1 MFKWIRNKLLE
12 GIVKDVIEELP
23 KLKVSARKLLEEKK
37 DEVLEKSEKQ
47 SKKNFWIWLK
57 NFRITPKGFSFKF
70 TWRF

>member
-37 DEVLEKSEKQ
+37 DEVLEKIGEAIKEKLLDLVE
-47 SKKNFWIWLK
+47 KL
-57 NFRITPKGFSFKF
+57 
-70 TWRF
+70 

>member
-37 DEVLEKSEKQ
+37 DEVLEKIREAIKEKLLDLVEKLQ
-47 SKKNFWIWLK
+47 DNTK
-57 NFRITPKGFSFKF
+57 RIQF
-70 TWRF
+70 